1 MQEEMSRMRKRMM
14 WSVMVG
20 LVAPC
25 GALMGAG
32 SASAAIEPGAMTKV
46 VVGGAVTTPATY
58 TRADLLALPQTTV
71 QTTRQTI
78 FGPVSYADEGVSLQ
92 ALVNLAHP
100 VLPAGPKN
108 PTLRVTI
115 NVAGKLAESV
125 TVALGELDPNFGNHP
140 AVVVLNRN
148 GSIIPL
154 GPQLVIPGDATDGRT
169 VRAVTKITVG
179 VQNPSTTVPAHPG
192 DLTVTNGSRTSMLS
206 ASQLA
211 ALPAQTRTVS
221 FLAGTSSQT
230 HSEHGPTLAAV
241 LLAARIPTN
250 RNTWVAA
257 AASDGYVATV
267 TPGEAVF
274 GGRPLLMSL
283 VEDAVPQTQ
292 PRLVVDGDVKGGR
305 YVSGVTKL
313 VVGQG

>member
-1 MQEEMSRMRKRMM
+1 MLSLT
-14 WSVMVG
+14 VG
-20 LVAPC
+20 LVVAIGWSA
-25 GALMGAG
+25 GARGA
-32 SASAAIEPGAMTKV
+32 AAAIQPGAMTKV

-78 FGPVSYADEGVSLQ
+78 FGPVTTADQGVSLQ

-100 VLPAGPKN
+100 VLPVGPKN
-108 PTLRVTI
+108 PSLRVTI

-125 TVALGELDPNFGNHP
+125 TVALGELDPGFGNHP

-179 VQNPSTTVPAHPG
+179 VQNPSTTVPAHLG
-192 DLTVTNGSRTSMLS
+192 DVTVTSGNRTTVLS
-206 ASQLA
+206 ASRLA
-211 ALPAQTRTVS
+211 DLPAQTRTLT
-221 FLAGTSSQT
+221 FLQGTTPQT
-230 HSEHGPTLAAV
+230 HTEHGPTLAAV
-241 LLAARIPTN
+241 LLAARIWAN
-250 RNTWVAA
+250 EDTWVAA

-283 VEDAVPQTQ
+283 VEDGVDQTQ

-305 YVSGVTKL
+305 YVSATTKL
-313 VVGQG
+313 VVGHG

>member
-1 MQEEMSRMRKRMM
+1 MRRRMM
-14 WSVMVG
+14 WSVMVAV
-20 LVAPC
+20 VASC
-25 GALMGAG
+25 GALAGAG
-32 SASAAIEPGAMTKV
+32 SASAAFTPGAQTKI

-71 QTTRQTI
+71 QTTRRTI
-78 FGPVSYADEGVSLQ
+78 FGPVTSSDEGVSLQ

-100 VLPAGPKN
+100 ILPVGPKN

-125 TVALGELDPNFGNHP
+125 TVALGELDPGFGNHP

-154 GPQLVIPGDATDGRT
+154 GPQLVIPSDATDGRT
-169 VRAVTKITVG
+169 VKAVTKITVG
-179 VQNPSTTVPAHPG
+179 VQNPLTTVPAHPG
-192 DLTVTNGSRTSMLS
+192 DLTVTNGTRTTVLS
-206 ASQLA
+206 AGQLA
-211 ALPAQTRTVS
+211 ALPAQTRTVT
-221 FLAGTSSQT
+221 FLQGTTPQT
-230 HSEHGPTLAAV
+230 HTERGPTLAAV
-241 LLAARIPTN
+241 LLAARITTSED
-250 RNTWVAA
+250 TWVAA

-274 GGRPLLMSL
+274 GGRPLLISL
-283 VEDAVPQTQ
+283 VEDGIPQTQ

-305 YVSGVTKL
+305 YVSGTTKL

>member
-1 MQEEMSRMRKRMM
+1 MRRRMM
-14 WSVMVG
+14 RSLMVG
-20 LVAPC
+20 LVASC
-25 GALMGAG
+25 GALAGAG
-32 SASAAIEPGAMTKV
+32 TASAAPVPGALTKIV
-46 VVGGAVTTPATY
+46 VDGAVTTPLTY
-58 TRADLLALPQTTV
+58 DRAALLALPQTTV

-78 FGPVSYADEGVSLQ
+78 FGPVTTSDQGVSLQ
-92 ALVNLAHP
+92 ALVNLSHP
-100 VLPAGPKN
+100 VLPTGPKN

-125 TVALGELDPNFGNHP
+125 TVALGELDPGFGNHP

-154 GPQLVIPGDATDGRT
+154 GPQLVIPSDATDGRT
-169 VRAVTKITVG
+169 VKAVTKITVG
-179 VQNPSTTVPAHPG
+179 VQNPSQLAAAHPG
-192 DLTVTNGSRTSMLS
+192 DLTVTNGSRTTVLS

-211 ALPAQTRTVS
+211 ALPAQTRTVT
-221 FLAGTSSQT
+221 FLQGTTPQT
-230 HSEHGPTLAAV
+230 HTEHGPTLATV

-250 RNTWVAA
+250 EDTWVAA
-257 AASDGYVATV
+257 SAGSDGYVATV
-267 TPGEAVF
+267 TPGEAVY

-283 VEDAVPQTQ
+283 VEDGVPQTQ